1 MSTYTLL
8 KDQQP
13 ELVDCFFA
21 FSNKQFDEAI
31 IKHNLQD
38 KKILRADGGLFGTKE
53 GIQKLYDDY
62 EAISQQ
68 ITETCD
74 PQEVYAYEFDNHEC
88 SYVGDDEEAIKLVV
102 SYFGDE
108 KAKEVKR
115 RFAVTKIENLKFYH

>member
-1 MSTYTLL
+1 MSNYTKL
-8 KDQQP
+8 KDQNP

-21 FSNKQFDEAI
+21 FSKSQFQEAI

-38 KKILRADGGLFGTKE
+38 KKILKADGGLFGTQE

-62 EAISQQ
+62 EAISAQ
-68 ITETCD
+68 ITEKCE

-108 KAKEVKR
+108 RAKKVKR
-115 RFAVTKIENLKFYH
+115 RFAITKIENLKFN

>member
-1 MSTYTLL
+1 MSNYTTL

-13 ELVDCFFA
+13 VLVDCFFA
-21 FSNKQFDEAI
+21 FSQSQINEGIEK
-31 IKHNLQD
+31 NSLQG
-38 KKILRADGGLFGTKE
+38 KKLFRAPGGLFGTKE
-53 GIQKLYDDY
+53 GIETLYADY
-62 EAISQQ
+62 EAISKQ

-115 RFAVTKIENLKFYH
+115 RFAVTKIENLKFN

>member
-1 MSTYTLL
+1 MSNYTTL

-13 ELVDCFFA
+13 VLVDCFFA
-21 FSNKQFDEAI
+21 FSQSQINEGI
-31 IKHNLQD
+31 EKHNLQG
-38 KKILRADGGLFGTKE
+38 KKLFRADGGLFGTRE

-62 EAISQQ
+62 DAISKQ

-108 KAKEVKR
+108 RAKEVKR
-115 RFAVTKIENLKFYH
+115 RYANIKIENLKFD